1 MPMTISLYTP
11 FLHNNLI
18 SMYSKCGSPRDSQL
32 VFDGMSQRNIISFNA
47 LITAYSRSPNEAL
60 SAFRVLSEMRTQGF
74 RPNNSTFT
82 SLLGACYALEDQL
95 VGSKVHCQ
103 VFKFGFVEDVRVQ
116 TSLLGMYSHCGNL
129 ESAAE
134 VFGGMADRDSIAWNS
149 MIFACMK
156 NDKLKEGVQMFGKMV
171 GTGSKPSLFT
181 YSMLL
186 NGCGKL
192 GDHVSGKIIHAQVIV
207 CDLPA
212 DVPLENALLDM
223 YCKCGYMET
232 ALCIFR
238 YMEKPDIVSWNS
250 MISGYSENGDG
261 NMAVSLFI
269 QLCRISYGKP
279 NEYTLAAVI
288 SGTGDLPASYY
299 GKPLHSQVKK
309 LGFESSV
316 FVGSTLIYMYL
327 KNEEACS
334 AQRVFSVMPTKDV
347 ITWTEMISGHTRLG
361 ECENA
366 IKFFNKMQEEGHKLD
381 NFSLSNVLS
390 SCADMAALRQGEM
403 IHSRVVKAGFEEDT
417 CICGCLVDMYAKNGD
432 LKAAQLVFSTVS
444 EPDLRCWNSMLGG
457 YSNHGKADE
466 AIKLFNEVF
475 KQGLQPDQV
484 TFVSLLSACSHCG
497 MVEEGNMYWNYMK
510 RNGMKHGFKHYS
522 CMVSLLCRAG
532 LLNEA
537 EVLIKEANF
546 GEKNTALWRILLSS
560 CIVYRNL
567 KLGVTAADEVLK
579 LNVEDV
585 ATVILLSNVY
595 AAAGRWDTVAEMRR
609 KIRRTMSEKDPGLS
623 WIEISKKIHDFASGD
638 QSHQQVD
645 DAKNELHRI
654 QENMKK
660 CETQEM
666 SCA

>member
-1 MPMTISLYTP
+1 MLLYEALIKKCVSITSIRKARQLHALLLTSMSMTISLYTP
-11 FLHNNLI
+11 FFHNNLI
-18 SMYSKCGSPRDSQL
+18 SMYSKCGSLRDSQL
-32 VFDGMSQRNIISFNA
+32 VFDGMPQRNIISFNA
-47 LITAYSRSPNEAL
+47 LITAYSGSPNEAL
-60 SAFRVLSEMRTQGF
+60 FAFRVLSEMRTLGF

-103 VFKFGFVEDVRVQ
+103 VLKFGFVEDVRVQ

-129 ESAAE
+129 ESAAK

-156 NDKLKEGVQMFGKMV
+156 NDNLKEGVQMFCKMV
-171 GTGSKPSLFT
+171 GTGSKPTLFT

-207 CDLPA
+207 CDLSA

-232 ALCIFR
+232 ALCLFK
-238 YMEKPDIVSWNS
+238 YMEKPDMVSWNS

-269 QLCRISYGKP
+269 QLCRISYRKP

-299 GKPLHSQVKK
+299 GKPLHAQVQK

-316 FVGSTLIYMYL
+316 FVGSTLIYMYF
-327 KNEEACS
+327 KNEEARS
-334 AQRVFSVMPTKDV
+334 A
-347 ITWTEMISGHTRLG
+347 L
-361 ECENA
+361 
-366 IKFFNKMQEEGHKLD
+366 
-381 NFSLSNVLS
+381 
-390 SCADMAALRQGEM
+390 
-403 IHSRVVKAGFEEDT
+403 
-417 CICGCLVDMYAKNGD
+417 
-432 LKAAQLVFSTVS
+432 S

-457 YSNHGKADE
+457 FSNHGKADE
-466 AIKLFNEVF
+466 AIKLFNEVL
-475 KQGLQPDQV
+475 KQGLKPDKV

-532 LLNEA
+532 LFSEA

-546 GEKNTALWRILLSS
+546 GERNTTLWRILLSS
-560 CIVYRNL
+560 CIVYRNF

-579 LNVEDV
+579 LNVEDD
-585 ATVILLSNVY
+585 ATLILLSNLY
-595 AAAGRWDTVAEMRR
+595 AAAGRWDRVAEMRR
-609 KIRRTMSEKDPGLS
+609 KIRRMMSEKDPGVS
-623 WIEISKKIHDFASGD
+623 WIQISHKIHDFASGD
-638 QSHQQVD
+638 QSHQQAD
-645 DAKNELHRI
+645 DARNELHRI
-654 QENMKK
+654 PENMKK
-660 CETQEM
+660 CET
-666 SCA
+666 SSL